1 LPELVY
7 SLMTPL
13 ETATCPPALVK
24 SEALPAGVMRITIL
38 SPCRR
43 GQKIRLSYAGFEYS
57 RTLDDIGFLTT
68 TLDSIAGDAVPV
80 TVLFED
86 GSRNTLTVTAQESC
100 DTIGGALA
108 GPVNMDLH
116 AFEYG
121 AAIGK
126 PGMSGPALPR
136 R

>member
-1 LPELVY
+1 
-7 SLMTPL
+7 MTPL

-86 GSRNTLTVTAQESC
+86 GSRNTLTVTAQ
-100 DTIGGALA
+100 DLDRVTQLA
-108 GPVNMDLH
+108 VLWRAPSIWTSTPSST
-116 AFEYG
+116 APPS
-121 AAIGK
+121 ASR
-126 PGMSGPALPR
+126 GMSGPALPR